1 MLQARNLIKNP
12 QKNNH
17 QINKK
22 KAKKKI
28 YFLK

>member
-1 MLQARNLIKNP
+1 MLQTRNLIKNP

-22 KAKKKI
+22 KAKKKFI
-28 YFLK
+28 S